1 VVERDGYDAW
11 GKRRFPNAA
20 TGHTP
25 APPPSARLVW
35 QFARHLI
42 RSAKPSP
49 IRLNDA
55 LSPCTLRERIRAYA
69 CVAGGSGLKS
79 RRQRATTRTDH
90 RPGGSD
96 RMDPHQEAVLKKIA
110 WRIVPLLTLAYVVN
124 YLDRTNIGFAA
135 LTMNEDLGFSASE
148 FGYGA
153 GILFLGYTVFE
164 IPSNLALYRFGARR
178 WIARIMITWGLVSA
192 ATALVVGV
200 KSYYLARFALG
211 VAEAGFFPGV
221 AYYFAAWFPTQYRT
235 RMLAWF
241 LVAIPLSSVVGG
253 PISGLLLEL
262 DGMLGLRGWQWLF
275 IAEGIPAVVLGFVVL
290 RVLADRPEDA
300 AWLSPKERETLEGML
315 DAEHRERPKSSL
327 VTALSDIRVIML
339 AVVQFGF
346 TLGSYGVGI
355 FLPQIIKTSGLSN
368 IIVSYLSAI
377 PYIFASVGMIWWAWH
392 VDRTGKKI
400 GNLTIACGVGAVGL
414 AASVL
419 SGSLAIALAA
429 LTVALVGI
437 TSARAIF
444 WPIPTRFL
452 SGVGAAAGLAFI
464 NSIGTV
470 GGFAG
475 PSLMGV
481 MRDYTGSF
489 TAGLL
494 VMAGV
499 LLLTTLLAACLK
511 LVIKV
516 E

>member
-1 VVERDGYDAW
+1 
-11 GKRRFPNAA
+11 
-20 TGHTP
+20 
-25 APPPSARLVW
+25 
-35 QFARHLI
+35 
-42 RSAKPSP
+42 
-49 IRLNDA
+49 
-55 LSPCTLRERIRAYA
+55 
-69 CVAGGSGLKS
+69 
-79 RRQRATTRTDH
+79 
-90 RPGGSD
+90 
-96 RMDPHQEAVLKKIA
+96 MDPHQEAVLRKIA

-135 LTMNEDLGFSASE
+135 LTMNQDLGLSASE

-178 WIARIMITWGLVSA
+178 WIARIMITWGIVSA
-192 ATALVVGV
+192 LTALVIGA

-211 VAEAGFFPGV
+211 IAEAGFFPGV

-241 LVAIPLSSVVGG
+241 LVAIPVSSLIGG
-253 PISGLLLEL
+253 PISGQLMEL
-262 DGMLGLRGWQWLF
+262 DGLLGLKGWQWLF
-275 IAEGIPAVVLGFVVL
+275 IVEGIPAVILGFVVL
-290 RVLADRPEDA
+290 RVLADRPQDA
-300 AWLSPKERETLEGML
+300 AWLSPKEREILEGML

-368 IIVSYLSAI
+368 IVVSYLSAV
-377 PYIFASVGMIWWAWH
+377 PYVFASVGMIWWAWH

-400 GNLTIACGVGAVGL
+400 GNLTIACGVGALGL
-414 AASVL
+414 AGSVL
-419 SGSLAIALAA
+419 SGSLVVALAA

-464 NSIGTV
+464 NSIGTI

-481 MRDYTGSF
+481 LRDYTGSF
-489 TAGLL
+489 NAGLL
-494 VMAGV
+494 VMAGI

>member
-1 VVERDGYDAW
+1 
-11 GKRRFPNAA
+11 
-20 TGHTP
+20 
-25 APPPSARLVW
+25 
-35 QFARHLI
+35 
-42 RSAKPSP
+42 
-49 IRLNDA
+49 
-55 LSPCTLRERIRAYA
+55 
-69 CVAGGSGLKS
+69 
-79 RRQRATTRTDH
+79 
-90 RPGGSD
+90 
-96 RMDPHQEAVLKKIA
+96 MDPAQEAVLKKIA

-135 LTMNEDLGFSASE
+135 LTMNKELAFTATE
-148 FGYGA
+148 FGIGA
-153 GILFLGYTVFE
+153 GVLFIGYTVFE
-164 IPSNLALYRFGARR
+164 VPSNLALYRFGARR
-178 WIARIMITWGLVSA
+178 WIARIMITWGIVSA
-192 ATALVVGV
+192 LTALVVGV

-262 DGMLGLRGWQWLF
+262 DGMLGLKGWQWLF
-275 IAEGIPAVVLGFVVL
+275 IIEGIPAVILGVVVL
-290 RVLADRPEDA
+290 RVLADRPA
-300 AWLSPKERETLEGML
+300 NATWLSGKERDILKGML
-315 DAEHRERPKSSL
+315 DAERRERPKSSVL
-327 VTALSDIRVIML
+327 TAVSDPRVVLL

-355 FLPQIIKTSGLSN
+355 FLPQIIKTSDLSN
-368 IIVSYLSAI
+368 MVVSFLAAV
-377 PYIFASVGMIWWAWH
+377 PYVFASIGMIWWAWR

-400 GNLTIACGVGAVGL
+400 GNLTIACGVAALGL

-419 SGSLAIALAA
+419 SGNLVVALGA

-444 WPIPTRFL
+444 WPMPTRFL

-464 NSIGTV
+464 NSIGTI

-475 PSLMGV
+475 PYLMGV
-481 MRDYTGSF
+481 MRDFTGSF

-494 VMAGV
+494 AMAGI

-511 LVIKV
+511 LVIKI

>member
-1 VVERDGYDAW
+1 
-11 GKRRFPNAA
+11 
-20 TGHTP
+20 
-25 APPPSARLVW
+25 
-35 QFARHLI
+35 
-42 RSAKPSP
+42 
-49 IRLNDA
+49 
-55 LSPCTLRERIRAYA
+55 
-69 CVAGGSGLKS
+69 
-79 RRQRATTRTDH
+79 
-90 RPGGSD
+90 
-96 RMDPHQEAVLKKIA
+96 MDPAQEAVLKKIA

-135 LTMNEDLGFSASE
+135 LTMNKELGFTATE
-148 FGYGA
+148 FGIGA
-153 GILFLGYTVFE
+153 GVLFIGYTVFE
-164 IPSNLALYRFGARR
+164 VPSNLALYRFGARR
-178 WIARIMITWGLVSA
+178 WIARIMITWGIVSA
-192 ATALVVGV
+192 LTALVVGV

-262 DGMLGLRGWQWLF
+262 DGMLGLKGWQWLF
-275 IAEGIPAVVLGFVVL
+275 IIEGIPAVILGVVVL
-290 RVLADRPEDA
+290 RVLADRPA
-300 AWLSPKERETLEGML
+300 NATWLSGKERDILKGML
-315 DAEHRERPKSSL
+315 DAERRERPKSSVL
-327 VTALSDIRVIML
+327 TAVSDPRVVLL

-355 FLPQIIKTSGLSN
+355 FLPQIIKTSDLSN
-368 IIVSYLSAI
+368 MVVSFLAAV
-377 PYIFASVGMIWWAWH
+377 PYVFASIGMIWWAWR

-400 GNLTIACGVGAVGL
+400 GNLTIACGVAALGL

-419 SGSLAIALAA
+419 SGNLVVALGA

-464 NSIGTV
+464 NSIGTI

-475 PSLMGV
+475 PYLMGV
-481 MRDYTGSF
+481 MRDFTGSF

-494 VMAGV
+494 AMAGI

-511 LVIKV
+511 LVIKI

>member
-1 VVERDGYDAW
+1 
-11 GKRRFPNAA
+11 
-20 TGHTP
+20 
-25 APPPSARLVW
+25 
-35 QFARHLI
+35 
-42 RSAKPSP
+42 
-49 IRLNDA
+49 
-55 LSPCTLRERIRAYA
+55 
-69 CVAGGSGLKS
+69 
-79 RRQRATTRTDH
+79 
-90 RPGGSD
+90 
-96 RMDPHQEAVLKKIA
+96 MDPAQEAVLKKIA

-135 LTMNEDLGFSASE
+135 LTMNKDLGFTATE
-148 FGYGA
+148 FGIGA
-153 GILFLGYTVFE
+153 GVLFIGYTVFE
-164 IPSNLALYRFGARR
+164 VPSNLALYRFGARR
-178 WIARIMITWGLVSA
+178 WIARIMITWGIVSA
-192 ATALVVGV
+192 LTALVVGV

-275 IAEGIPAVVLGFVVL
+275 IIEGIPAVILGVVVL
-290 RVLADRPEDA
+290 RVLADRPA
-300 AWLSPKERETLEGML
+300 NATWLSGKERDILKGML
-315 DAEHRERPKSSL
+315 DAERRERPKSSVL
-327 VTALSDIRVIML
+327 TAVSDPRVVLL

-355 FLPQIIKTSGLSN
+355 FLPQIIKTSDLSN
-368 IIVSYLSAI
+368 MVVSFLAAV
-377 PYIFASVGMIWWAWH
+377 PYVFASIGMIWWAWR

-400 GNLTIACGVGAVGL
+400 GNLTIACGVAALGL

-419 SGSLAIALAA
+419 SGNLVVALGA

-464 NSIGTV
+464 NSIGTI

-475 PSLMGV
+475 PYLMGV
-481 MRDYTGSF
+481 MRDFTGSF

-494 VMAGV
+494 AMAGI

-511 LVIKV
+511 LVIKI

>member
-1 VVERDGYDAW
+1 
-11 GKRRFPNAA
+11 
-20 TGHTP
+20 
-25 APPPSARLVW
+25 
-35 QFARHLI
+35 
-42 RSAKPSP
+42 
-49 IRLNDA
+49 
-55 LSPCTLRERIRAYA
+55 
-69 CVAGGSGLKS
+69 
-79 RRQRATTRTDH
+79 
-90 RPGGSD
+90 
-96 RMDPHQEAVLKKIA
+96 MDPAQEAVLKKIA

-135 LTMNEDLGFSASE
+135 LTMNKDLGFTATE
-148 FGYGA
+148 FGIGA
-153 GILFLGYTVFE
+153 GVLFIGYTVFE
-164 IPSNLALYRFGARR
+164 VPSNLALYRFGARR
-178 WIARIMITWGLVSA
+178 WIARIMITWGIVSA
-192 ATALVVGV
+192 LTALVVGV

-262 DGMLGLRGWQWLF
+262 DGRLGLKGWQWLF
-275 IAEGIPAVVLGFVVL
+275 IIEGIPAVILGVVVL
-290 RVLADRPEDA
+290 RVLADRPA
-300 AWLSPKERETLEGML
+300 NATWLSGKERDILKGML
-315 DAEHRERPKSSL
+315 DAERRERPKSSVL
-327 VTALSDIRVIML
+327 TAVSDPRVVLL

-355 FLPQIIKTSGLSN
+355 FLPQIIKTSDLSN
-368 IIVSYLSAI
+368 MVVSFLAAV
-377 PYIFASVGMIWWAWH
+377 PYVFASIGMIWWAWR

-400 GNLTIACGVGAVGL
+400 GNLTIACGVAALGL

-419 SGSLAIALAA
+419 SGNLVVALGA

-464 NSIGTV
+464 NSIGTI

-475 PSLMGV
+475 PYLMGV
-481 MRDYTGSF
+481 MRDFTGSF

-494 VMAGV
+494 AMAGI

-511 LVIKV
+511 LVIKI

>member
-1 VVERDGYDAW
+1 
-11 GKRRFPNAA
+11 
-20 TGHTP
+20 
-25 APPPSARLVW
+25 
-35 QFARHLI
+35 
-42 RSAKPSP
+42 
-49 IRLNDA
+49 
-55 LSPCTLRERIRAYA
+55 
-69 CVAGGSGLKS
+69 
-79 RRQRATTRTDH
+79 
-90 RPGGSD
+90 
-96 RMDPHQEAVLKKIA
+96 MDPAQEAVLKKIA
-110 WRIVPLLTLAYVVN
+110 WRIVPLLTLAYIVN

-135 LTMNEDLGFSASE
+135 LTMNKDLGFTATE
-148 FGYGA
+148 FGIGA
-153 GILFLGYTVFE
+153 GVLFIGYTVFE
-164 IPSNLALYRFGARR
+164 VPSNLALYRFGARR

-192 ATALVVGV
+192 LTALVVGV

-262 DGMLGLRGWQWLF
+262 DGMLGLKGWQWLF
-275 IAEGIPAVVLGFVVL
+275 IIEGIPAIILGIVVL
-290 RVLADRPEDA
+290 RVLADRPDDA
-300 AWLSPKERETLEGML
+300 TWLTGKERDILKGML
-315 DAEHRERPKSSL
+315 DAERRERPKSSVL
-327 VTALSDIRVIML
+327 TAVSDPRVVLL

-355 FLPQIIKTSGLSN
+355 FLPQIIKTSDLSN
-368 IIVSYLSAI
+368 MVVSFLSAV
-377 PYIFASVGMIWWAWH
+377 PYVFASVGMIWWAWR

-400 GNLTIACGVGAVGL
+400 GNLTIACAVAALGL

-419 SGSLAIALAA
+419 SGNLVVALGA

-464 NSIGTV
+464 NSIGTI

-475 PSLMGV
+475 PYLMGV
-481 MRDYTGSF
+481 MRDLTGSF

-494 VMAGV
+494 AMAGI

-511 LVIKV
+511 LVIKI

>member
-1 VVERDGYDAW
+1 
-11 GKRRFPNAA
+11 
-20 TGHTP
+20 
-25 APPPSARLVW
+25 
-35 QFARHLI
+35 
-42 RSAKPSP
+42 
-49 IRLNDA
+49 
-55 LSPCTLRERIRAYA
+55 
-69 CVAGGSGLKS
+69 
-79 RRQRATTRTDH
+79 
-90 RPGGSD
+90 
-96 RMDPHQEAVLKKIA
+96 MDPAQEAVLKKIA

-135 LTMNEDLGFSASE
+135 LTMNKDLGFTATE
-148 FGYGA
+148 FGIGA
-153 GILFLGYTVFE
+153 GVLFIGYTVFE
-164 IPSNLALYRFGARR
+164 VPSNLALYRFGARR
-178 WIARIMITWGLVSA
+178 WIARIMITWGIVSA
-192 ATALVVGV
+192 LTALVVGV

-262 DGMLGLRGWQWLF
+262 DGMLGLKGWQWLF
-275 IAEGIPAVVLGFVVL
+275 IIEGIPAVILGVVVL
-290 RVLADRPEDA
+290 RVLADRPA
-300 AWLSPKERETLEGML
+300 NATWLSGKERDILKGML
-315 DAEHRERPKSSL
+315 DAERRERPKSSVL
-327 VTALSDIRVIML
+327 TAVSDPRVVLL

-355 FLPQIIKTSGLSN
+355 FLPQIIKTSDLSN
-368 IIVSYLSAI
+368 MVVSFLAAV
-377 PYIFASVGMIWWAWH
+377 PYVFASIGMIWWAWR

-400 GNLTIACGVGAVGL
+400 GNLTIACGVAALGL

-419 SGSLAIALAA
+419 SGNLVVALGA
-429 LTVALVGI
+429 LTVALVGL

-464 NSIGTV
+464 NSIGTI

-475 PSLMGV
+475 PYLMGV
-481 MRDYTGSF
+481 MRDFTGSF

-494 VMAGV
+494 AMAGI

-511 LVIKV
+511 LVIKI

>member
-1 VVERDGYDAW
+1 MASRAW
-11 GKRRFPNAA
+11 NVRPGEKQR
-20 TGHTP
+20 TP
-25 APPPSARLVW
+25 A
-35 QFARHLI
+35 
-42 RSAKPSP
+42 
-49 IRLNDA
+49 
-55 LSPCTLRERIRAYA
+55 
-69 CVAGGSGLKS
+69 VA
-79 RRQRATTRTDH
+79 QN
-90 RPGGSD
+90 GGSD
-96 RMDPHQEAVLKKIA
+96 AMDPQQEAVLKKIA
-110 WRIVPLLTLAYVVN
+110 WRIVPLLTLAYIVN

-135 LTMNEDLGFSASE
+135 LTMNKELGFSATE
-148 FGYGA
+148 FGIGA
-153 GILFLGYTVFE
+153 GVLFVGYTVFE

-178 WIARIMITWGLVSA
+178 WIARIMISWGIISA
-192 ATALVVGV
+192 LTALVVGV

-241 LVAIPLSSVVGG
+241 LIAIPVSSLVGG

-262 DGMLGLRGWQWLF
+262 DGVFGIKGWQWLF
-275 IAEGIPAVVLGFVVL
+275 IVEGIPAVALGFVVL

-300 AWLSPKERETLEGML
+300 EWLSPKERNILKAML

-327 VTALSDIRVIML
+327 VAALADKRVIIL
-339 AVVQFGF
+339 ALVQFGF
-346 TLGSYGVGI
+346 TVGSYGVSI

-368 IIVSYLSAI
+368 LAVSFLAAV
-377 PYIFASVGMIWWAWH
+377 PYIFASAGMIWWAWH

-400 GNLTIACGVGAVGL
+400 GNLVIACAVGAIGL
-414 AASVL
+414 AASVI
-419 SGSLAIALAA
+419 SGSLAIGLTA

-452 SGVGAAAGLAFI
+452 EGVGAAAGLAFI
-464 NSIGTV
+464 NSIGTI

-475 PSLMGV
+475 PYLMGFL
-481 MRDYTGSF
+481 RDFTGSF
-489 TAGLL
+489 NAGLL
-494 VMAGV
+494 AMAGI
-499 LLLTTLLAACLK
+499 LLLTTLLAASLK

>member
-1 VVERDGYDAW
+1 MHAARAHPRLRLCR
-11 GKRRFPNAA
+11 RRFRAQIPPAA
-20 TGHTP
+20 G
-25 APPPSARLVW
+25 
-35 QFARHLI
+35 
-42 RSAKPSP
+42 
-49 IRLNDA
+49 ND
-55 LSPCTLRERIRAYA
+55 P
-69 CVAGGSGLKS
+69 
-79 RRQRATTRTDH
+79 H

-275 IAEGIPAVVLGFVVL
+275 IAEGVPAVVLGFVVL

-481 MRDYTGSF
+481 MRDY
-489 TAGLL
+489 A
-494 VMAGV
+494 
-499 LLLTTLLAACLK
+499 
-511 LVIKV
+511 
-516 E
+516 